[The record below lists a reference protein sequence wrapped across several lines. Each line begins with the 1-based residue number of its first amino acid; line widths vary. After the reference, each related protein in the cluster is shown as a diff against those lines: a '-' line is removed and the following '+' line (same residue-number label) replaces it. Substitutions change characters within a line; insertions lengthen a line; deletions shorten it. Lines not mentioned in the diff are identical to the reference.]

1 LCARRR
7 DCKKYDEIRI
17 FVMAVTGSLRHF
29 EKEFARIDRH
39 VLRWRRL
46 THACLRNEK
55 FCTDGHARA
64 SESVG
69 FDQK

>member
-1 LCARRR
+1 
-7 DCKKYDEIRI
+7 
-17 FVMAVTGSLRHF
+17 MAVTGSLRHF

-64 SESVG
+64 SESIG